1 MFVFSADS
9 LVSCRASLAG
19 LCLPRYCLAVSML
32 IASCIF
38 QLVILEVPVSFFP
51 GLVSEA
57 EVSACL
63 LVVS

>member
-1 MFVFSADS
+1 MLSGDS
-9 LVSCRASLAG
+9 LVSCRASIAG

-32 IASCIF
+32 IAPCTF

-51 GLVSEA
+51 DLMFEG
-57 EVSACL
+57 EVSVCL